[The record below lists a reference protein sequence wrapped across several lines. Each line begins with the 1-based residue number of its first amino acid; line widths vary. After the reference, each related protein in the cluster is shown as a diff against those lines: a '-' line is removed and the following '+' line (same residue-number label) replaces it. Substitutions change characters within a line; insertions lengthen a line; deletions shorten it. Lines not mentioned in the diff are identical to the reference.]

1 MCQKSGQ
8 EIPCLNFVVN
18 EREEFLNIFNYKN
31 VKCFKSCNYI
41 YIGQFKKENDPHG
54 RNENDYDLISK
65 KDEDI
70 KKIETKEF
78 TLGREKS
85 DKKKKKKCSKY
96 IKDGYG
102 ILITLRRNTFGQEV
116 IVNKF
121 IGNWKNNKK
130 NGLGFNIY
138 LNRNVYYGYYENNA
152 KNGWGHFEWRASQ
165 SYYEGNWVNN
175 QMNGKG
181 IYKSKTFLFDGDFYS
196 NKFLNSS
203 GEWIDVVAMEEEKK
217 NVSLLKRYSISG
229 DEIID
234 LVCLPFDFLK
244 SNLKKIADLIKYKY
258 NKVPFFMCSK
268 SFIEKNRNFNL
279 SKFIFLS
286 YYFGPED
293 PFCEES
299 NYQLLFDGVQNEE
312 GKSSQGGNSKVGLED
327 PNLKSSRGGTP
338 SDAGE
343 EVEDDSSSGESTG
356 SSGSDPSDLS
366 SSPLATSSSD
376 FSSGENEGSDKGGM
390 SPSNSSNWSKGRAHS
405 NRSNRY
411 NHSNVSASSHLSSLS
426 AITNSSYNSKWTSSP
441 HDDLNNSK
449 RQSLN
454 NADITRNESKGS
466 SESDLKEYIKNAN
479 KSNDFKEESLA
490 EAPSNISNSCQ
501 NGMNSTSGRCN
512 EDTSYEMEERK
523 KNEMYQ
529 MMKKYVHIYANSEDT
544 SSEYS
549 IRSSETE
556 SSDEG
561 GGFLKV
567 ESKQHFD
574 GTKCGENEQS
584 GGTKLTDGKETVGEN
599 ANQKVNNSFSGEGNM
614 GRPNP
619 SEGSPH
625 INRRKI
631 KIEKEL
637 CKIKIDTQFLEK
649 LKNCNLTC
657 IHKIKQKMATSMML
671 KYPFIFSLSISEDK
685 NKYKTIT
692 KEFLLES
699 CTIPPM
705 WLLQIYFGA
714 TENKLPERIFSP
726 PFFDFYNSNMNMSMH
741 PYFQT
746 PQNNDDVDHF
756 NGGEISPL
764 NFFLITDLLVEDTK
778 NIEHLKG
785 LVRDKFINFSF
796 LSNLF
801 FVILE

>member
-8 EIPCLNFVVN
+8 EIPSLNFVVN

-41 YIGQFKKENDPHG
+41 YIGQFKKENEPHG
-54 RNENDYDLISK
+54 SKENDYDLVCK
-65 KDEDI
+65 KGEDI

-78 TLGREKS
+78 TSSREKS
-85 DKKKKKKCSKY
+85 DKKKKNKCSKY

-130 NGLGFNIY
+130 CGLGFNLY
-138 LNRNVYYGYYENNA
+138 LNRNVYYGYYENNER
-152 KNGWGHFEWRASQ
+152 NGWGHFEWRDNES
-165 SYYEGNWVNN
+165 SYEGNWVNN
-175 QMNGKG
+175 DMNGKG
-181 IYKSKTFLFDGDFYS
+181 TYKSKNFLFEGDFYS

-217 NVSLLKRYSISG
+217 NVSLLKTYVISG
-229 DEIID
+229 DEMMID

-244 SNLKKIADLIKYKY
+244 GHLQKIADLIKYKY

-268 SFIEKNRNFNL
+268 GFIEKHRNFNL

-286 YYFGPED
+286 YYFGPDE

-299 NYQLLFDGVQNEE
+299 SYQLLFDGVQNEE
-312 GKSSQGGNSKVGLED
+312 GKRSEGGNSKVGRD
-327 PNLKSSRGGTP
+327 NPNLKSFRSGTP
-338 SDAGE
+338 SDDGE
-343 EVEDDSSSGESTG
+343 EVEGDSSSRESSCSRG
-356 SSGSDPSDLS
+356 SERSDES
-366 SSPLATSSSD
+366 SISRATSSS
-376 FSSGENEGSDKGGM
+376 G
-390 SPSNSSNWSKGRAHS
+390 
-405 NRSNRY
+405 
-411 NHSNVSASSHLSSLS
+411 LS
-426 AITNSSYNSKWTSSP
+426 AITNSCYNSQWMGEP
-441 HDDLNNSK
+441 HDDLYHPK
-449 RQSLN
+449 THSLN

-490 EAPSNISNSCQ
+490 EEPSKFSNSCQ
-501 NGMNSTSGRCN
+501 NEVNFNSDRCD
-512 EDTSYEMEERK
+512 EDICYEMEERK

-529 MMKKYVHIYANSEDT
+529 LMKKYVNIYANSEGT

-556 SSDEG
+556 SSNEG

-567 ESKQHFD
+567 ERKEYFD
-574 GTKCGENEQS
+574 RTKCGGNEQS
-584 GGTKLTDGKETVGEN
+584 GGTKETDGKETVGEN
-599 ANQKVNNSFSGEGNM
+599 ANQKVNNAWSGEGNTS
-614 GRPNP
+614 GTNP
-619 SEGSPH
+619 SENSPPF
-625 INRRKI
+625 NMRQK

-637 CKIKIDTQFLEK
+637 SKIKIDTQFLEK

-671 KYPFIFSLSISEDK
+671 KYPFIFSLSMSEDK
-685 NKYKTIT
+685 NKYETIT

-699 CTIPPM
+699 CTIPTL
-705 WLLQIYFGA
+705 WFLKNYFGA
-714 TENKLPERIFSP
+714 TENKLPEKIFSP
-726 PFFDFYNSNMNMSMH
+726 PFFDFYNSNMNMPMH
-741 PYFQT
+741 PHFQS
-746 PQNNDDVDHF
+746 PQNNDDVHNF

-764 NFFLITDLLVEDTK
+764 NFFLITDLLVGDTTDIK
-778 NIEHLKG
+778 HLKG
-785 LVRDKFINFSF
+785 LVRDKFINISF

>member
-1 MCQKSGQ
+1 MYQKSRQ
-8 EIPCLNFVVN
+8 EIPPPNFVVN

-31 VKCFKSCNYI
+31 VKCFRSCNYI

-54 RNENDYDLISK
+54 RRENDHDLVCK

-78 TLGREKS
+78 TSVREKL

-121 IGNWKNNKK
+121 IGKWENNKK
-130 NGLGFNIY
+130 NGLGFNLY
-138 LNRNVYYGYYENNA
+138 LNRNVYYGYYEDNK
-152 KNGWGHFEWRASQ
+152 KNGWGHFEWRDTQ

-181 IYKSKTFLFDGDFYS
+181 TYKSKTFLFDGDFYS

-203 GEWIDVVAMEEEKK
+203 GEWIDVIAMEEEKK
-217 NVSLLKRYSISG
+217 SVSLLSRYVISG
-229 DEIID
+229 DD
-234 LVCLPFDFLK
+234 MVYLVCLPFDFLK
-244 SNLKKIADLIKYKY
+244 NNLKKIADLIKYKY

-268 SFIEKNRNFNL
+268 GFIEMNRSFNL

-286 YYFGPED
+286 YYFGCD
-293 PFCEES
+293 NPFFEES
-299 NYQLLFDGVQNEE
+299 NYQFLFDGVQNEE
-312 GKSSQGGNSKVGLED
+312 GKRSEGGDSKVGLKD
-327 PNLKSSRGGTP
+327 SNLKSSRSGTP
-338 SDAGE
+338 SNSAE
-343 EVEDDSSSGESTG
+343 EVEGDSSSGESSCFSDSKKSDESS
-356 SSGSDPSDLS
+356 SSG
-366 SSPLATSSSD
+366 ATSSSD
-376 FSSGENEGSDKGGM
+376 LSSGENGGSQGSDKDGM
-390 SPSNSSNWSKGRAHS
+390 PPSNSSNWSNGRAHS
-405 NRSNRY
+405 N
-411 NHSNVSASSHLSSLS
+411 HSNASASSQLSSLS
-426 AITNSSYNSKWTSSP
+426 AITNSWCSSKWTGEP
-441 HDDLNNSK
+441 HDDLYHSK
-449 RQSLN
+449 SESLN
-454 NADITRNESKGS
+454 NVDMIRNESKGS
-466 SESDLKEYIKNAN
+466 NESDLKEYIKNAN
-479 KSNDFKEESLA
+479 KSKDLKEETLA
-490 EAPSNISNSCQ
+490 EAPPKFSNNCK
-501 NGMNSTSGRCN
+501 NGMELNSDRCN
-512 EDTSYEMEERK
+512 EDICYEMEERK

-529 MMKKYVHIYANSEDT
+529 LMKKYVNIYANSEDT

-574 GTKCGENEQS
+574 QTKHVQNEQS
-584 GGTKLTDGKETVGEN
+584 GGIKHTDGKETVGEN
-599 ANQKVNNSFSGEGNM
+599 ANQEVNNPSSGENNTCDL
-614 GRPNP
+614 NP
-619 SEGSPH
+619 SESGAH
-625 INRRKI
+625 LNMRKK

-637 CKIKIDTQFLEK
+637 EKIKIDTKFLEK

-657 IHKIKQKMATSMML
+657 IHKIKHKMATSMML

-692 KEFLLES
+692 EEFLLES
-699 CTIPPM
+699 CTIPTM
-705 WLLQIYFGA
+705 WLLQNYFGA
-714 TENKLPERIFSP
+714 TENKLPEKIFFP
-726 PFFDFYNSNMNMSMH
+726 PFFDFYNSNMNMSMRPH
-741 PYFQT
+741 FQN
-746 PQNNDDVDHF
+746 PQHNDEVDNF
-756 NGGEISPL
+756 NGSEISPL
-764 NFFLITDLLVEDTK
+764 NFFLITDLLVGHTK
-778 NIEHLKG
+778 DINHLKA
-785 LVRDKFINFSF
+785 LVRDKFINVSF